1 MTKYRNK
8 SLIKQQKRKILKI
21 LRHLQLKMNQNLL
34 SLGIL
39 IIFIGFIIVFTG
51 ALSNVKKGDG
61 KFAVG
66 GFVGFI
72 PFGFAN
78 DKMML
83 WVLMGVMAVIAS
95 FFIVMPYFSRH

>member
-1 MTKYRNK
+1 
-8 SLIKQQKRKILKI
+8 
-21 LRHLQLKMNQNLL
+21 MNQNLL

-51 ALSNVKKGDG
+51 ALSNVKKGDA

-83 WVLMGVMAVIAS
+83 WVLMGVMAISLLFFVI
-95 FFIVMPYFSRH
+95 IPYLSHQ